1 MTVLNRVVNLIV
13 GRAPDPLC
21 DDCIAEILNLTVR
34 QHANHKTREL
44 ARQIGFDRRN
54 DTCSLCHRE
63 KLVIRAVLDE
73 EPLVPR
79 PGPR

>member
-1 MTVLNRVVNLIV
+1 MTVRDRVITLIA

-44 ARQIGFDRRN
+44 AREPDFDRRT
-54 DTCSLCHRE
+54 DVCSLCHRE
-63 KLVIRAVLDE
+63 KLVIRYRLDA
-73 EPLVPR
+73 EPLEPMPR
-79 PGPR
+79 P